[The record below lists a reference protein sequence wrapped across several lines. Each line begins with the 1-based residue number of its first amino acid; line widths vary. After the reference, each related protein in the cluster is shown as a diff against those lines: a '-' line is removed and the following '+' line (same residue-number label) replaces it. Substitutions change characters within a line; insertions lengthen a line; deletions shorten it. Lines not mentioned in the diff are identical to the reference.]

1 MFHRTHAD
9 WHAFFLEVATC
20 QIDRL
25 LHDGPHLWHPAMV
38 SKAIVCTY
46 CATGIPTEWWNC
58 SCKMSPSS
66 NDPIKP
72 CAFEIAAWQL
82 KNELPTHWGISV
94 ASQTRNVD
102 GWHECSSLTWC
113 NIDVR
118 FTPWCCFE
126 PETSDI
132 DYALHMFKGNF
143 IPGET
148 WLQHNTVNAKESI
161 QDPIRL
167 ACDHGA
173 IAEQSWKLY
182 SKTTWKI
189 STTFGG
195 SGLFFRWKE
204 NYLSCHLKSWFGP
217 RSHFITFAHHVI
229 TLKDKRIEHS
239 NPPQTGRSGV
249 MSYN

>member
-1 MFHRTHAD
+1 MLC
-9 WHAFFLEVATC
+9 WSLGGPFFQRPNQTLC
-20 QIDRL
+20 
-25 LHDGPHLWHPAMV
+25 
-38 SKAIVCTY
+38 S
-46 CATGIPTEWWNC
+46 WNC
-58 SCKMSPSS
+58 CLTVESS
-66 NDPIKP
+66 KQLKWTPDALRNICIFPIKKR
-72 CAFEIAAWQL
+72 W
-82 KNELPTHWGISV
+82 WV
-94 ASQTRNVD
+94 ARVFIFNM
-102 GWHECSSLTWC
+102 
-113 NIDVR
+113 VR

-126 PETSDI
+126 PETSVI
-132 DYALHMFKGNF
+132 DYTLHMFKGNF

-173 IAEQSWKLY
+173 ITEQSWKLY
-182 SKTTWKI
+182 SKTTRKI

-217 RSHFITFAHHVI
+217 RSHFTTFAHHVI